1 LSDIQV
7 VCMGVITVDTI
18 ALVDQYPQEDERVV
32 AQQISRAGG
41 GPAAVAAVALSRLG
55 IRSAIVGTIGDDA
68 DGKEVLR
75 IFEKEGVDTSGV
87 SIGNTATAGSGN
99 TATAGSVI
107 VASKKNSARA
117 ISTRQPVTQSP
128 LNESAKKM
136 ISAAEWLHVDHV
148 GVTRFNAAGITRGT
162 GPQISF
168 DAGYGVENFDP
179 SLVDL
184 FVPTDRQMSLRYPGV
199 SLSVALENDSTKSG
213 NTVVATQGSAGSS
226 GYSPETGLVS
236 ASGFK
241 VEVTST
247 LGAGDVFHGALIA
260 QIIQGFELS
269 QALRRANA
277 VAALSC
283 RGLDGQSMIPTT
295 AELNAFLE
303 ANK

>member
-1 LSDIQV
+1 
-7 VCMGVITVDTI
+7 MGVITVDTI

-87 SIGNTATAGSGN
+87 SIGNTATAGS
-99 TATAGSVI
+99 VI

-117 ISTRQPVTQSP
+117 ISTRQPVSQSP
-128 LNESAKKM
+128 LNESAKKL

-148 GVTRFNAAGITRGT
+148 GVTRLNEAGITRGK

-184 FVPTDRQMSLRYPGV
+184 FVPTDRQMALRYPGV
-199 SLSVALENDSTKSG
+199 ALSVALENDSTKSG

-226 GYSPETGLVS
+226 GHSPETGLVS

-241 VEVTST
+241 VDITST

-303 ANK
+303 VNK